1 MPAVF
6 ILLPTPKIDE
16 FMDSTVDTS
25 YGRLYRRLVAME
37 YAWEAITLAYLCQD
51 DSTLLMWAFIAV
63 SLLFLGCAAYVVFK
77 FPGFT
82 TYAWKRA
89 TSRNWSLWMWIVNIV
104 FLVLVFTTGYLPE
117 YITNTFPMTETIFWI
132 SSVCHA
138 SVSFRLVA
146 LGVGSVSA

>member
-6 ILLPTPKIDE
+6 ILLPNLKIDE

-117 YITNTFPMTETIFWI
+117 YITYPLSIALFLTGYAVLFIG
-132 SSVCHA
+132 
-138 SVSFRLVA
+138 LVRDA
-146 LGVGSVSA
+146 E